1 MVKFKFTPSRFA
13 EACNI
18 LEYQMM
24 LAGHKQTAMRIAPRF
39 VLGEDGEYI
48 VTVKLD
54 EEGDVEGY
62 ENVTEAMQR
71 LGAVTPKRFDKL
83 LGEMV
88 EAAKSIVNP
97 PKGGGS
103 ETPSSQAQK

>member
-1 MVKFKFTPSRFA
+1 MVKFKFTPMRFA

-18 LEYQMM
+18 LEYQMII
-24 LAGHKQTAMRIAPRF
+24 AGHRGTAMRIAHRF
-39 VLGEDGEYI
+39 ILNDGGEYI

-83 LGEMV
+83 LDEMV

-97 PKGGGS
+97 PKGRD
-103 ETPSSQAQK
+103 